1 MSHSTVPRGRA
12 QAKTQTKDGAD
23 PSAEA
28 SGAES
33 ETSAKSSS
41 AGFGRLGKLG
51 RLGRSGK
58 QGSGRGGRSGGS
70 LGKSGKSDG
79 LSGKVSLRIRL
90 RRDRTL
96 ILMTVPAILLI
107 LVFNYIPVFGNVVA
121 FQDYDPY
128 LSDNGFV
135 AMLQSPWVGFEQF
148 DRVFADSEFWHAV
161 QNTFVLFFLQLVLF
175 FPIPILLALLIN
187 SVLRPRV
194 RAMAQAIMYLPHFF
208 SWVLVVTVFQQ
219 IFGGAG
225 VIAQTLADHE
235 STGFDL
241 MTDPESFKYLVTLQS
256 VWKDAGWGIIVFLAA
271 LSSVSNDLYEAA
283 AMDGANRWRRMWHI
297 TLPALRPVIALLL
310 VLRVGD
316 ALTVGF
322 EQLLLQRQAVGPDAS
337 EVLDTYVWWNGIRNQ
352 DFSYAAAAGLIKGIV
367 GLTLVL
373 VANKVAHL
381 MGEQG
386 VYKK

>member
-1 MSHSTVPRGRA
+1 VPR
-12 QAKTQTKDGAD
+12 D
-23 PSAEA
+23 SAEA
-28 SGAES
+28 KTSGEPAAPPGGAASSGAGRR
-33 ETSAKSSS
+33 
-41 AGFGRLGKLG
+41 AGKRPE
-51 RLGRSGK
+51 R
-58 QGSGRGGRSGGS
+58 
-70 LGKSGKSDG
+70 
-79 LSGKVSLRIRL
+79 KVGFRIRF

-96 ILMTVPAILLI
+96 ILMTLPAVLLL
-107 LVFNYIPVFGNVVA
+107 LVFNYVPVLGNVVA

-128 LSDNGFV
+128 LSENGFV
-135 AMLQSPWVGFEQF
+135 AIFESPWVGLEQF
-148 DRVFADSEFWHAV
+148 ERVFADSEFWHAV
-161 QNTFVLFFLQLVLF
+161 QNTFVLFFLQLVLY
-175 FPIPILLALLIN
+175 FPVPIVLALLIN
-187 SVLRPRV
+187 SLIRPRV
-194 RAMAQAIMYLPHFF
+194 RAVAQAIMYLPHFF

-225 VIAQTLADHE
+225 IIAQTLRDHGY
-235 STGFDL
+235 SGFDI
-241 MTDPESFKYLVTLQS
+241 MTDPGVFKYLVTIEM

-271 LSSVSNDLYEAA
+271 LSAVSNDLYEAA
-283 AMDGANRWRRMWHI
+283 AMDGAGRWRRMWHI

-322 EQLLLQRQAVGPDAS
+322 EQLLLQRDAVGPDAS

-352 DFSYAAAAGLIKGIV
+352 DFSYAAAAGLIKGVV

>member
-1 MSHSTVPRGRA
+1 MSHSTVPR
-12 QAKTQTKDGAD
+12 D
-23 PSAEA
+23 SAEA
-28 SGAES
+28 KTSGEPAAPPGGAASSGAGRR
-33 ETSAKSSS
+33 
-41 AGFGRLGKLG
+41 AGKRPE
-51 RLGRSGK
+51 R
-58 QGSGRGGRSGGS
+58 
-70 LGKSGKSDG
+70 
-79 LSGKVSLRIRL
+79 KVGFRVRF

-96 ILMTVPAILLI
+96 ILMTLPAVLLL
-107 LVFNYIPVFGNVVA
+107 LVFNYVPVLGNVVA

-128 LSDNGFV
+128 LSENGFV
-135 AMLQSPWVGFEQF
+135 AIFESPWVGLEQF
-148 DRVFADSEFWHAV
+148 ERVFADSEFWHAV
-161 QNTFVLFFLQLVLF
+161 QNTFVLFFLQLVLY
-175 FPIPILLALLIN
+175 FPVPIVLALLIN
-187 SVLRPRV
+187 SLIRPRV
-194 RAMAQAIMYLPHFF
+194 RAVAQAIMYLPHFF

-225 VIAQTLADHE
+225 IIAQTLRDHGY
-235 STGFDL
+235 SGFDI
-241 MTDPESFKYLVTLQS
+241 MTDPGVFKYLVTIEM

-271 LSSVSNDLYEAA
+271 LSAVSNDLYEAA
-283 AMDGANRWRRMWHI
+283 AMDGAGRWRRMWHI

-322 EQLLLQRQAVGPDAS
+322 EQLLLQRDAVGPDAS

-352 DFSYAAAAGLIKGIV
+352 DFSYAAAAGLIKGVV